1 MTKYIDNAL
10 IKLVRTY
17 KQSEVIQLL
26 NNKVIELSNQNAIKE
41 IYIKELEKGNKTLN
55 ANNKKLKIINDSL
68 ITKINNKL

>member
-55 ANNKKLKIINDSL
+55 ENNKKLKVINDSL

>member
-1 MTKYIDNAL
+1 MSDYLENTL

-55 ANNKKLKIINDSL
+55 ANNKKLKVINDSL

>member
-1 MTKYIDNAL
+1 MSDYLENTL

-26 NNKVIELSNQNAIKE
+26 NNKVIELSNQNAVKE

-55 ANNKKLKIINDSL
+55 ANNKKLKVINDSL